1 MYMEKGTPTH
11 DLAAI
16 KEQFADPTARLVS
29 RTAIQSAFDIG
40 FDVSQMMD
48 VVHELRAG
56 DFVKS
61 ATQHNPPDPQ
71 IWHDTYN
78 LDWVFYAE
86 HDDDEIDRTH
96 LYLKFAG
103 RRSEPVTLTSFKEN
117 LDG

>member
-1 MYMEKGTPTH
+1 M
-11 DLAAI
+11 
-16 KEQFADPTARLVS
+16 
-29 RTAIQSAFDIG
+29 QSAFDLG
-40 FDVSQMMD
+40 FDIGQMMS
-48 VVHELRAG
+48 VIHELRTA

-78 LDWVFYAE
+78 LDWVFHSE
-86 HDDDEIDRTH
+86 DGDEEIDRIH

-103 RRSEPVTLTSFKEN
+103 RRGEPVTLTSFKEK